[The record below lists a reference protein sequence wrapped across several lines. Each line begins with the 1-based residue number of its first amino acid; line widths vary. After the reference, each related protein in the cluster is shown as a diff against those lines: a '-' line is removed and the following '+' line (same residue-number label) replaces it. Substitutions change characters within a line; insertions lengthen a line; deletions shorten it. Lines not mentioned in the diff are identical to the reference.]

1 MPIKT
6 LVGDNVA
13 ALFRQ
18 AETVIG
24 PDAVVIHVRRV
35 RGVNGLRFEVTVAD
49 PASAARGVALPQAA
63 PTAAME
69 LIVPPQPAAG
79 PLVIALVGPTGGGK
93 TTTLAK
99 LATHPRVFGNRK
111 VGLLGLDTYR
121 IGAIE
126 QLRTYAAIARLDC
139 DVAYGVD
146 DLERARKTLSSC
158 DVILVD
164 TPGRSTRQRQDRE
177 FTEELL
183 RRLEPAEVHL
193 TVPSGTAA
201 HLARAMI
208 KDLRSPKVTHVLVTK
223 CDEAPDEF
231 GLFEMAVELKLPV
244 RWATDGQEVPFD
256 VRSAADAIDAVRASR
271 ADSAGPEALV

>member
-1 MPIKT
+1 MPVKT

-13 ALFRQ
+13 TLLRQ
-18 AETVIG
+18 AEAAIG
-24 PDAVVIHVRRV
+24 PDAVVLHVRRI
-35 RGVNGLRFEVTVAD
+35 RGVSGLRFEVTAAD

-69 LIVPPQPAAG
+69 LMVPSQPAAG
-79 PLVIALVGPTGGGK
+79 PLVIALVGPTGAGK
-93 TTTLAK
+93 TTAMAK
-99 LATHPRVFGNRK
+99 LATHPRVFGNRR

-126 QLRTYAAIARLDC
+126 QLRTYAAIGRLAC

-146 DLERARKTLSSC
+146 DLERARKSLGSC

-164 TPGRSTRQRQDRE
+164 TPGRSPRQRQDRE

-183 RRLEPAEVHL
+183 RRLEPAEIHL
-193 TVPSGTAA
+193 TVPSGTAG

-231 GLFEMAVELKLPV
+231 GLFEMAVEFKLPV
-244 RWATDGQEVPFD
+244 RWATDGQEVPSD
-256 VRSAADAIDAVRASR
+256 IRSAAEAIDAVRASR
-271 ADSAGPEALV
+271 SEPAGLEALS

>member
-6 LVGDNVA
+6 LIGDNVA

-99 LATHPRVFGNRK
+99 LASHPRVFGNRK

-146 DLERARKTLSSC
+146 DLERARKTLLSC

-183 RRLEPAEVHL
+183 RRLDPAEVHL
-193 TVPSGTAA
+193 TVPSGTAE

-244 RWATDGQEVPFD
+244 RWVTDGQEVPFD
-256 VRSAADAIDAVRASR
+256 VRSAVDAIDAVRASR
-271 ADSAGPEALV
+271 ADSAGLEALV

>member
-13 ALFRQ
+13 TLLRQ
-18 AETVIG
+18 AEAAIG
-24 PDAVVIHVRRV
+24 PDAVVLHVRRV
-35 RGVNGLRFEVTVAD
+35 RGVNGLRFEVTAAD
-49 PASAARGVALPQAA
+49 PASAARGVALPQSA
-63 PTAAME
+63 PTTAME
-69 LIVPPQPAAG
+69 LMVPAQPAAG
-79 PLVIALVGPTGGGK
+79 PLVIALVGPTGAGK
-93 TTTLAK
+93 TTAIAK
-99 LATHPRVFGNRK
+99 LATHPRVFGNRR

-121 IGAIE
+121 IGALE
-126 QLRTYAAIARLDC
+126 QLRTYAAIGRLTS

-146 DLERARKTLSSC
+146 DLERARKALNAC

-164 TPGRSTRQRQDRE
+164 TPGRSPRQRQDRE

-183 RRLEPAEVHL
+183 RRLSPAEVHL
-193 TVPSGTAA
+193 TIPSGTAP

-208 KDLRSPKVTHVLVTK
+208 KDLRSPKVTHLLVTK

-244 RWATDGQEVPFD
+244 RWVTDGQEVPSD
-256 VRSAADAIDAVRASR
+256 IRSAAEAIDAVRASR
-271 ADSAGPEALV
+271 AEPGGREALV